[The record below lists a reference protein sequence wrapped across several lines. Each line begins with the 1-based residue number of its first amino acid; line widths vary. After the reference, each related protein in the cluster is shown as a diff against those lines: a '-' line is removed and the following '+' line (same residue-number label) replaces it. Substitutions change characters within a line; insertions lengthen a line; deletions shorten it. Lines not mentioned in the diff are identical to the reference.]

1 MRKVGAGVGGG
12 RWEAGGAMAKS
23 TFMSVDE
30 YIAAQPED
38 VRGLLQRVRDAI
50 SSVLPGA
57 DEVISYGIPTYKVD
71 GRYVIYFAG
80 WKQHYSIYP
89 VTRPVVA
96 ALKKDLAPYEISK
109 GTIRFPLS
117 RRVPVRLIRRI
128 TKLLAAEAAD
138 RAKAKLA
145 QSKKRK

>member
-1 MRKVGAGVGGG
+1 MREV
-12 RWEAGGAMAKS
+12 GGAMARINY
-23 TFMSVDE
+23 MSVDQ

-38 VRGLLQRVRDAI
+38 VRALLQRVRGAI
-50 SSVLPGA
+50 GSALPGA

-89 VTRPVVA
+89 VTKRVAA
-96 ALKKDLAPYEISK
+96 ALKKDLAPYDVSK

-117 RRVPVRLIRRI
+117 RKVPVRLIRRI
-128 TKLLAAEAAD
+128 TKLLAAEAAE
-138 RAKAKLA
+138 RASRRSSA
-145 QSKKRK
+145 